1 LGGRGRQISEFE
13 ASLVHREGSRTA
25 SATQRNL
32 SQKKKKKKQIIKIR
46 MNEIEIKNKN
56 KTNKNSHQKDPEEA
70 NVLPK
75 LNQEFSIISSSW
87 MFSFSFTGQNW
98 LSGHRG
104 LHGCPHL
111 AFGSIE

>member
-1 LGGRGRQISEFE
+1 
-13 ASLVHREGSRTA
+13 
-25 SATQRNL
+25 
-32 SQKKKKKKQIIKIR
+32 